1 MTELPFPAEEERP
14 APLGRR
20 VMTAVAFAGTAR
32 LVVQVTSWLMTLVVI
47 RLLTPADYGL
57 MGLVSLFT
65 GFVAMFNELGMGAAL
80 VQTRRVTGT
89 LLAEL
94 FGLVLLLQILFGLLI
109 LVTAAP
115 VADFF
120 GEPRLVPMLQVQS
133 LQFLFY
139 GFAVVPDALLMR
151 RLDFQRKS
159 LVETVAALLAS
170 GATLLLA
177 FTGFGVWALIDG
189 VLLGAATRAL
199 GLTWITR
206 FLPMPRLRLSGLG
219 GLVRFGGL
227 LTAERLLWFGYTR
240 FDAMIIGKRFGPVLL
255 GDYTVAMTLA
265 SLPLDK
271 LGPVLTQVSFPA
283 FAEVQ
288 ERPGEATAHLLKA
301 VRLLSLLFFPL
312 LFGLAAVASDAVPL
326 LLGAQW
332 TASVVPLTLVSL
344 VMPLR
349 MINLVIPSYL
359 KGLGHPGASLLT
371 IGVACLILPAAL
383 LVGSRWGLAGIGAAW
398 LFSYPVFFLASLSI
412 AGRVTPLRIAPV
424 LAAIVRPALAASLML
439 LLLWLAQST
448 LLAPLAP
455 GLRLPLAVAF
465 GIACYA
471 LAILLLDRSGCSELL
486 GLLRHRAIG

>member
-1 MTELPFPAEEERP
+1 MAAL
-14 APLGRR
+14 
-20 VMTAVAFAGTAR
+20 AFAGTAR
-32 LVVQVTSWLMTLVVI
+32 LLVQVTSWLMTLVVI
-47 RLLTPADYGL
+47 RLLTPDDYGL
-57 MGLVSLFT
+57 MGLVTLFT

-80 VQTRRVTGT
+80 VQARRVSDA

-94 FGLVLLLQILFGLLI
+94 FGLVLLLQIGFALLI
-109 LVTAAP
+109 LVAAAP
-115 VADFF
+115 VAEFF
-120 GEPRLVPMLQVQS
+120 AQPRLVPMLQIQS
-133 LQFLFY
+133 VQFLLY
-139 GFAVVPDALLMR
+139 GFAVIPDALLMR

-159 LVETVAALLAS
+159 LVETIAALLAS
-170 GATLLLA
+170 GVTLLLA
-177 FTGFGVWALIDG
+177 FAGYGVWALIDG
-189 VLLGAATRAL
+189 VLIGAGARAL

-227 LTAERLLWFGYTR
+227 LTAERLLWFAYTR

-288 ERPGEATAHLLKA
+288 EKRGEATAHLLKA

-312 LFGLAAVASDAVPL
+312 LFGLSAVASDAVPL

-332 TASVVPLTLVSL
+332 ADSVLPLALVSL

-371 IGVACLILPAAL
+371 IAVACLILPAAL
-383 LVGSRWGLAGIGAAW
+383 LIGSVWGLAGIGGAW
-398 LFSYPVFFLASLSI
+398 LVAYPIFFLASLSI
-412 AGRVTPLRIAPV
+412 AARVTPLRVAPV
-424 LAAIVRPALAASLML
+424 LAAIARPALAALLML
-439 LLLWLAQST
+439 LLLWLLQTT
-448 LLAPLAP
+448 LLASVAAA
-455 GLRLPLAVAF
+455 LRLPLAIAA

-471 LAILLLDRSGCSELL
+471 AAILLLDASSCRELL
-486 GLLRHRAIG
+486 RLLRRGAGD